1 MKNENGNH
9 GMLATSSGVFGETL
23 ALANLKRVVD
33 SWSKKVKDVAM
44 SVIQA
49 RKDRDRAARE
59 ELILDHAQRIL
70 LRDGFQNLNLD
81 DLAEAI
87 EYSKGTLYLHFKTKE
102 DLVLG
107 VVTRALKER
116 ADFFE
121 RALQF
126 QGRSRE
132 RVRAIGFACCHFAKV
147 YPDYYNVEMM
157 LKSHSFWEKADEV
170 RQHQH
175 AMQGGRCFRTMHRVV
190 TEGLQSGDLP
200 QGELSSEQ
208 IVFSIAA
215 MAIGSHIM
223 GRSTHVA
230 MMAGIEDPLKSLCTN
245 VDVLL
250 DGHGWKPFS
259 KEWDYDAVDLRI
271 KKEVFPE
278 ATWLKR

>member
-1 MKNENGNH
+1 MDTNNKRLSWGSVVPSDRDV
-9 GMLATSSGVFGETL
+9 GGLT
-23 ALANLKRVVD
+23 NLEKIID
-33 SWSKKVKDVAM
+33 SWSIMLHPSLV

-49 RKDRDRAARE
+49 RKERERAARE

-81 DLAEAI
+81 VLAEAI

-102 DLVLG
+102 DIALA

-116 ADFFE
+116 ADLFE

-157 LKSHSFWEKADEV
+157 LKSHSFWEKADEA
-170 RQHQH
+170 RQHQYG
-175 AMQGGRCFRTMHRVV
+175 MQGGRCFRTMHRVV
-190 TEGLQSGDLP
+190 TEGLQSADLP
-200 QGELSSEQ
+200 PSKLSPEQ

-215 MAIGSHIM
+215 TAVGSHIM
-223 GRSTHVA
+223 GLNTHA
-230 MMAGIEDPLKSLCTN
+230 TMMAGIEDPLKALCTN
-245 VDVLL
+245 VDILL
-250 DGHGWKPFS
+250 DGLAWKPLS
-259 KEWDYDAVDLRI
+259 GEWDYDATDRRI

-278 ATWLKR
+278 ATWFKT